1 MPTIAEVTT
10 YALSLPVK
18 SRALLA
24 DVLLDSLAEVEIK
37 NYDQIWL
44 DEAKRRDKE
53 ISDNKVQCKSH
64 SEVMKNAGEV
74 LKCR

>member
-1 MPTIAEVTT
+1 MPTIAEITT
-10 YALSLPVK
+10 HALSLPVK

-44 DEAKRRDKE
+44 DEAKKE
-53 ISDNKVQCKSH
+53 IKKYPTIKFNASLTRKS
-64 SEVMKNAGEV
+64 
-74 LKCR
+74 